1 MAFAR
6 KQRAI
11 RDAVRIGDQIIRR
24 KRRML
29 LAGTFNA
36 WKLRAGIYRQVA
48 RRFQASLQLT
58 LRWAWTQWKAQL
70 ATQVLVLL
78 YTYMYHMHLVV
89 FSESDFH
96 VENLLYPFD
105 IHHVVLFYVFYSV
118 CCPPVG
124 PQDIQ
129 TSKTAKVYLGS
140 VLSTHVL

>member
-48 RRFQASLQLT
+48 RRFKASLQLT

-78 YTYMYHMHLVV
+78 YIWTLKCHSL
-89 FSESDFH
+89 
-96 VENLLYPFD
+96 
-105 IHHVVLFYVFYSV
+105 
-118 CCPPVG
+118 
-124 PQDIQ
+124 
-129 TSKTAKVYLGS
+129 
-140 VLSTHVL
+140 